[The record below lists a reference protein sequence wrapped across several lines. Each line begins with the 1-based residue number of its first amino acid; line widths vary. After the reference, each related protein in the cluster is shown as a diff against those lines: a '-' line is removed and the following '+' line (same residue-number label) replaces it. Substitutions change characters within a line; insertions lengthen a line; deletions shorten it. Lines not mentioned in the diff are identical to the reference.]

1 MDTESLTY
9 RELADRLGV
18 KVESA
23 RKTVQRRRW
32 QRATGN
38 DGQVRV
44 LVPVQYLPQSQGL
57 PLDPG
62 SDSHP
67 DSSGVEVDALVR
79 ELEAQIGG
87 LKALVEAEQRRAAA
101 AEADRDA
108 WRAHASRGLL
118 SRLFG

>member
-38 DGQVRV
+38 DGQVRI
-44 LVPVQYLPQSQGL
+44 LVPVQYLPKSQGL

-62 SDSHP
+62 SDSPP
-67 DSSGVEVDALVR
+67 DSSVDVDAMVR
-79 ELEAQIGG
+79 DLEVQIGG
-87 LKALVEAEQRRAAA
+87 LKALVDAERRRADA
-101 AEADRDA
+101 AESDRDA

>member
-32 QRATGN
+32 QRTTGN

-44 LVPVQYLPQSQGL
+44 MVPVQALPQSQGL
-57 PLDPG
+57 PLAPG
-62 SDSHP
+62 SDSPP
-67 DSSGVEVDALVR
+67 DNGDVAGMVQ
-79 ELEAQIGG
+79 ELETRIEV
-87 LKALVEAEQRRAAA
+87 LKALVDAERRRADA

-108 WRAHASRGLL
+108 WRAHASRGLI